1 MGVLQVEVPEPP
13 IHLVWNQRDFDTGV
27 WGTTLGVTLIKKSVE
42 GDREKVIAP
51 FRSIT
56 LY

>member
-1 MGVLQVEVPEPP
+1 MEVPEPP